1 MILVD
6 VYKSFG
12 LDGKVVERTLDE
24 IGLTLNA
31 NAIPNDTLPPF
42 KPSGIRLGTPAITTR
57 GMGEAEML
65 RIADWMKQVAD
76 ICVRR
81 RDGEDIEIAKPEL
94 ARLREEVREMALQ
107 FPLPSDK

>member
-1 MILVD
+1 
-6 VYKSFG
+6 
-12 LDGKVVERTLDE
+12 
-24 IGLTLNA
+24 
-31 NAIPNDTLPPF
+31 
-42 KPSGIRLGTPAITTR
+42 
-57 GMGEAEML
+57 MGEAEML
-65 RIADWMKQVAD
+65 RIADWMKQVVD